1 MHRGSLHYLRAQ
13 LLVCTSCLLYASNA
27 QAAESKPV
35 CEVQQGRI
43 NNIRLGGSID
53 QVYRAFEGSFEVS
66 EAKPQQP
73 EGTHI
78 PRSPHTFD
86 VREKSTQEKWITF
99 AVTNKNKILLAYV
112 TGPCKTKKGIG
123 PGSTLG
129 QAISA
134 YGRPGL
140 SPTDVGYYV
149 GFRTLPRVVFL
160 LDNSDIPKK
169 LRGIPD
175 DEVSPKEE
183 SDILKIH
190 SARIV
195 EIRLMADRI
204 DD

>member
-1 MHRGSLHYLRAQ
+1 MYRGSLHRLRAH
-13 LLVCTSCLLYASNA
+13 LLVCTSCLLYLSSTHATDPN
-27 QAAESKPV
+27 PV
-35 CEVQQGRI
+35 CEVQPGRI

-53 QVYRAFEGSFEVS
+53 QVFRAFEGNFEVS
-66 EAKPQQP
+66 ETKPQQP
-73 EGTHI
+73 AGPHI
-78 PRSPHTFD
+78 PRGPHTFD
-86 VREKSTQEKWITF
+86 VREKSTQEKWVTF

-129 QAISA
+129 QAIDA
-134 YGRPGL
+134 YGQPGL

-149 GFRTLPRVVFL
+149 GFRALPRVVFL
-160 LDNSDIPKK
+160 LDNSDIPKR

-183 SDILKIH
+183 SDILKIPG
-190 SARIV
+190 ARIV
-195 EIRLMADRI
+195 EIRLMANRI

>member
-1 MHRGSLHYLRAQ
+1 MHRGSLHHLTAQ
-13 LLVCTSCLLYASNA
+13 LLVCASSLLYASSTHA
-27 QAAESKPV
+27 TDSKPM
-35 CEVQQGRI
+35 CDVQPGRI

-53 QVYRAFEGSFEVS
+53 QVFRTFEGNFEVS
-66 EAKPQQP
+66 ETKPREP
-73 EGTHI
+73 EGPHI
-78 PRSPHTFD
+78 PRGPHTFD
-86 VREKSTQEKWITF
+86 VREKSTREKWITF
-99 AVTNKNKILLAYV
+99 AVTNNNKILLAYV

-129 QAISA
+129 QAIDA
-134 YGRPGL
+134 YGQPGL

-149 GFRTLPRVVFL
+149 GFRTLPRVGFL
-160 LDNSDIPKK
+160 LDNSDIPKR

-195 EIRLMADRI
+195 EIRLMANRI